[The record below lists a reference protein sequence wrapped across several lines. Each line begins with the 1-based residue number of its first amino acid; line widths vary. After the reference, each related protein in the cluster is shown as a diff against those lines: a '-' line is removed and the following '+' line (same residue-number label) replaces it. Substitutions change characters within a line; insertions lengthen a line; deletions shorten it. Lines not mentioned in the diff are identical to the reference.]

1 MLIYILN
8 SLFISLPL
16 SLSLTHTHTQSNEI
30 LILGRKIS
38 ALEAYERNLVTRIF
52 PKNDLQNQVKEIVS
66 EIAQLPPQSVLK
78 SKSLIRSTF
87 GHMLEEANAKECELL
102 RERWLSEECMQAIIK
117 FMERK
122 NKSLK

>member
-1 MLIYILN
+1 M
-8 SLFISLPL
+8 
-16 SLSLTHTHTQSNEI
+16 
-30 LILGRKIS
+30 GRKIS
-38 ALEAYERNLVTRIF
+38 ALEAYERNLVTRVF

-87 GHMLEEANAKECELL
+87 SDLLEEANTKECELL
-102 RERWLSEECMQAIIK
+102 KERWLSDECMQAIIK

-122 NKSLK
+122 K

>member
-1 MLIYILN
+1 M
-8 SLFISLPL
+8 
-16 SLSLTHTHTQSNEI
+16 
-30 LILGRKIS
+30 GRKIS
-38 ALEAYERNLVTRIF
+38 ALEAHERNLVTRVF

-87 GHMLEEANAKECELL
+87 SDLLEEANAKECELL
-102 RERWLSEECMQAIIK
+102 KERWLSDECMQAVMK

-122 NKSLK
+122 

>member
-1 MLIYILN
+1 M
-8 SLFISLPL
+8 
-16 SLSLTHTHTQSNEI
+16 
-30 LILGRKIS
+30 GRKIS
-38 ALEAYERNLVTRIF
+38 ALEAYERNLVTCVF

-87 GHMLEEANAKECELL
+87 SDLLEEANAKECELL
-102 RERWLSEECMQAIIK
+102 KERWVSDECMQAIIK

-122 NKSLK
+122 K

>member
-1 MLIYILN
+1 M
-8 SLFISLPL
+8 
-16 SLSLTHTHTQSNEI
+16 
-30 LILGRKIS
+30 GRKIS
-38 ALEAYERNLVTRIF
+38 ALEAYERNLVTRVF

-87 GHMLEEANAKECELL
+87 SDLLEEANAKECELL
-102 RERWLSEECMQAIIK
+102 KERWLSDECMQAIIK

-122 NKSLK
+122 K